1 MIGELKGKVA
11 FITGA
16 AGGIGYGM
24 ARAFAQSGMR
34 IVMADIDSEELK
46 KSAAELAATGAEVH
60 AVRLDVSDWKAY
72 QAAADKIQ
80 SEFGTVQLLCNNAGI
95 SGMGLKVDNTP
106 PELWNQIV
114 NINLNGVYYGVHA
127 FLPQMRAAGGG
138 HIVNTA
144 SFAGLFGSG
153 GMTPYVATKFAVV
166 GLSENLRT
174 DLEDDG
180 IGVSVVCPGGVRTRL
195 WRTSRRVWGLPDLET
210 PPPGTIS
217 ALPDSTDPFKLGL
230 RIVEAVRQNEFYII
244 PHPYLRPAILQRHAR
259 LMEGFDRGEA
269 TQSMLQNE

>member
-24 ARAFAQSGMR
+24 ARAFAQAGMR
-34 IVMADIDSEELK
+34 IAMADIDAAELE
-46 KSAAELAATGAEVH
+46 KSVAELAATGAEVH
-60 AVRLDVSDWKAY
+60 AVPLDVTDWKQYEAT
-72 QAAADKIQ
+72 ARRVAE
-80 SEFGTVQLLCNNAGI
+80 EFGTVQLLCNNAGV
-95 SGMGLKVDNTP
+95 SGMGYTVDNTP

-174 DLEDDG
+174 DLEGDG
-180 IGVSVVCPGGVRTRL
+180 IGVSVLCPGAVQTRL
-195 WRTSRRVWGLPDLET
+195 WRTSRRVWGLPDLEI
-210 PPPGTIS
+210 PPPNTIS
-217 ALPDSTDPFKLGL
+217 ASPDATDPFKLGL
-230 RIVEAVRQNEFYII
+230 RVVEAVRLNEMYII
-244 PHPYLRPAILQRHAR
+244 PHPYLRPAIELRHAR
-259 LMEGFDRGEA
+259 LMEGFDRGDA
-269 TQSMLQNE
+269 TQDMLQNG